1 MSLTR
6 FAVRL
11 CAARALRGS
20 TMAEDRVF
28 QSVIDPLDTK
38 VAANLAPTLIVNTD
52 DHSCDPQGRDLTG
65 GEERLD
71 LVIEATIAAR
81 VTTTGQ
87 DGEGEIAIVE
97 IPAHDTGMDLTLD
110 IVEHQAVRA
119 LVRGGGAWGELWR
132 RFVLRV
138 QTRKSRRGA
147 DTSGVRYAAR
157 QLVISLE
164 AIADPVGGED
174 LLPGTVWGD
183 FLALL
188 DADAT
193 LAPIAS
199 LLRGQIIGDGQNPA
213 WTRSAA
219 MLGVNADIIQDIGH
233 WPIAFTEDGE
243 PAVLSEVGLTEA
255 GAP

>member
-52 DHSCDPQGRDLTG
+52 DHSCDTEGRDLTG

-71 LVIEATIAAR
+71 LVIECTIAAR

-87 DGEGEIAIVE
+87 DGEGEITTVE

-110 IVEHQAVRA
+110 IVEHQVVRA
-119 LVRGGGAWGELWR
+119 LVRGGGDWGALWR

-138 QTRKSRRGA
+138 HTRKSRRGA

-157 QLVISLE
+157 QLVITCD
-164 AIADPVGGED
+164 AISDPVGGED
-174 LLPGTVWGD
+174 ISPGTVWGD
-183 FLALL
+183 LLALM
-188 DADAT
+188 DADPS
-193 LAPIAS
+193 LSPVAS
-199 LLRGQIIGDGQNPA
+199 LIRGQIIGSGDNPD

-233 WPIAFTEDGE
+233 GPIAFTGDGD
-243 PAVLSEVGLTEA
+243 PAVLSDVGLTEG
-255 GAP
+255 GA